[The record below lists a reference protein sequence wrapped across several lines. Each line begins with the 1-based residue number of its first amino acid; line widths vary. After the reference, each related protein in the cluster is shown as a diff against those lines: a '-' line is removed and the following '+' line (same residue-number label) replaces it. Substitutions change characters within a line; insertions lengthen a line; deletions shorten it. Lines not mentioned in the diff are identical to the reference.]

1 MHSASRAGHLVAGR
15 YRLLSQLGRGAMGIV
30 WHGRDELLDRDV
42 AVKQIVLA
50 PMASQADARESFGR
64 TIREARTA
72 ARLSHP
78 GVVTVFDVV
87 EEGGMP
93 WIVMELIQARPLDQV
108 IAEDGPLTP
117 AQAAQLGLRLLDAL
131 STAHA
136 AGVLHRDVKPSN
148 VLICPDGKAILSD
161 FGIATIQGD
170 PAMTQ
175 AGMVAGTPGFT
186 PPERVRGAE
195 ATPASDLWSLG
206 ATLYAAVEGRGP
218 FDRAGGSA
226 AIVASIATEPAP
238 RAPSAGPLAPVI
250 DMLLRTDPEQ
260 RPDAAATARMLTAA
274 WTTSRRSDR
283 LTGPPAGWRAGSLA
297 GPPAAAPLAGSAAPL
312 ASAGPVPLASA
323 GSVPDSEPAAGLL
336 AAAAGLDATTATQ
349 IVTVTGPEATDGQRS
364 GAAGL
369 AAAVKADPPSAV
381 DAITARVRPAG
392 GSGADSAGNPPSP
405 DNPDSSSQPG
415 ALAATSVVP
424 DLMATPVFAELR
436 MPAPAAPRSEGAANA
451 SQDADISPAGLPG
464 CQPGAASR
472 AAGSPGWPA
481 ASWRSLRNGI
491 DSLVHSRRGLVL
503 TAPIAVS
510 ALVVGIVFVAFP
522 GFRSLISHL
531 PASSAIGS
539 GPGRGAQLSSKPGA
553 GGHRAGGSSGSQGRS
568 GTPAPAGSHGAAGQP
583 TPNGPSGGPSSP
595 GRPSPTG
602 SPSTSPT
609 PSPSPSPSQTSP
621 KSAGGTLPA
630 GYAWK
635 SESAQSVG
643 TTAGFRLAAPAAW
656 LITPG
661 LQTYIGPA
669 LGSARLGIDMA
680 PFAVQ
685 APVREA
691 RRLQAAA
698 ITHHRYRGYH
708 LVSIVGITFHG
719 WPAASWTFWWKP
731 LTSPRTDV
739 TAIIFTAQTSA
750 GPQPYILSMAAPAA
764 HAASASHV
772 LRIALRTFT
781 PLP

>member
-1 MHSASRAGHLVAGR
+1 MPSASLTGHLVAGR

-30 WHGRDELLDRDV
+30 WHGRDELLDREV

-50 PMASQADARESFGR
+50 PMASDADAQESFDR

-87 EEGGMP
+87 EEAGMP

-148 VLICPDGKAILSD
+148 VLICPDGKAVLSD

-175 AGMVAGTPGFT
+175 AGMVAGTPGFS

-238 RAPSAGPLAPVI
+238 KAPSAGPLAPVI
-250 DMLLRTDPEQ
+250 DMLLRADPEQ
-260 RPDAAATARMLTAA
+260 RPDAAAAARMLTTA
-274 WTTSRRSDR
+274 WTTARRSDR
-283 LTGPPAGWRAGSLA
+283 LGPAAGSPAAGRAGSVAGWRAGSPARRQAGSMAGSLA
-297 GPPAAAPLAGSAAPL
+297 G
-312 ASAGPVPLASA
+312 AGPQPLDPGGPLPGA
-323 GSVPDSEPAAGLL
+323 EPAAGLL
-336 AAAAGLDATTATQ
+336 TAAAGLDATTATQ
-349 IVTVTGPEATDGQRS
+349 IVTVPGPEADARRS
-364 GAAGL
+364 GAA
-369 AAAVKADPPSAV
+369 D
-381 DAITARVRPAG
+381 T
-392 GSGADSAGNPPSP
+392 GS
-405 DNPDSSSQPG
+405 PG
-415 ALAATSVVP
+415 HPGVVAATSVVP
-424 DLMATPVFAELR
+424 DLMATPVFAELK
-436 MPAPAAPRSEGAANA
+436 MPGPATPHGEGGPDGSRAAGTG
-451 SQDADISPAGLPG
+451 SAGRPG
-464 CQPGAASR
+464 QQPGAAGQ
-472 AAGSPGWPA
+472 AAASAERQP
-481 ASWRSLRNGI
+481 ASWRSLRTGI
-491 DSLVHSRRGLVL
+491 SSLAHSRRGLVL

-510 ALVVGIVFVAFP
+510 ALVVAIVFVAFP

-531 PASSAIGS
+531 PTSSAIGS
-539 GPGRGAQLSSKPGA
+539 GPGRGVRLSSEPGT
-553 GGHRAGGSSGSQGRS
+553 GGRRAGGSAGSQGRS
-568 GTPAPAGSHGAAGQP
+568 GTPGPAGSHGAAGQP
-583 TPNGPSGGPSSP
+583 TPKGPSGGPSSP
-595 GRPSPTG
+595 GRPNPSGQPSPTG
-602 SPSTSPT
+602 SPTTSPT

-621 KSAGGTLPA
+621 TSTGGTLPA

-635 SESAQSVG
+635 SESAQSLG

-661 LQTYIGPA
+661 LQTDISPA
-669 LGSARLGIDMA
+669 LGHARLGIDMA
-680 PFAVQ
+680 PFAVP

-691 RRLQAAA
+691 RRLQASA
-698 ITHHRYRGYH
+698 IAHHRYRGYH
-708 LVSIVGITFHG
+708 LVSIMGITFHG

-731 LTSPRTDV
+731 LTSPRIDV
-739 TAIIFTAQTSA
+739 TEIIFTAQTSA
-750 GPQPYILSMAAPAA
+750 GRQPYILSMAAPAA